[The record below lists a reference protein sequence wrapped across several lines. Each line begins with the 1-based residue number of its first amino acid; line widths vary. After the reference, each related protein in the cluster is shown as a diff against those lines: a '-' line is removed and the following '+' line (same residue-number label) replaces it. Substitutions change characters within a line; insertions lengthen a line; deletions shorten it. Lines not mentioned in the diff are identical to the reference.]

1 MRVNRVY
8 TKVFL
13 LLAALILTACSAPA
27 SRTTTEREAAQ
38 KKNIDIQE
46 WYTGNG
52 VRVLFVEARELPM
65 LDIEVTFDAGS
76 VRDGRQPGIAKMTN
90 SMLSHGARLGKKVLT
105 VEDIAERFDSIGA
118 EFSTS
123 AGKDN
128 ASISLRSLTDKKWL
142 AKAIQTMQAIIN
154 APTFDARELE
164 RIRKQWLAA
173 FESRKQSPATIANEL
188 FYKKLYGK
196 HPYARPSIGTVKSV
210 KKIRRADLRAFYK
223 KYYVARNALVT
234 IVGDVNRAQAMQLA
248 EQLAGKLAQGKKA
261 AALAKVKPLK
271 KAMQLH
277 IDFPSTQTHILMGEP
292 GVDRRDRDYF
302 TLYVANHILGGSGFG
317 SRIMKEI
324 REKRGLAYS
333 SYSYFLPMRR
343 KGPFLMGMQTRNSKA
358 GEALE
363 VLRQTL
369 KHYIEQGPT
378 AEELEHAKKN
388 ITGGFP
394 LKVDSNSDIAGYIAM
409 IGFYQLPLDYLQNF
423 NRNIEAVTLEQIRD
437 ALKRRIHPDK
447 MLTVT
452 VGKSTN

>member
-1 MRVNRVY
+1 
-8 TKVFL
+8 
-13 LLAALILTACSAPA
+13 
-27 SRTTTEREAAQ
+27 
-38 KKNIDIQE
+38 
-46 WYTGNG
+46 
-52 VRVLFVEARELPM
+52 
-65 LDIEVTFDAGS
+65 
-76 VRDGRQPGIAKMTN
+76 
-90 SMLSHGARLGKKVLT
+90 
-105 VEDIAERFDSIGA
+105 
-118 EFSTS
+118 
-123 AGKDN
+123 
-128 ASISLRSLTDKKWL
+128 
-142 AKAIQTMQAIIN
+142 
-154 APTFDARELE
+154 
-164 RIRKQWLAA
+164 
-173 FESRKQSPATIANEL
+173 
-188 FYKKLYGK
+188 
-196 HPYARPSIGTVKSV
+196 
-210 KKIRRADLRAFYK
+210 
-223 KYYVARNALVT
+223 
-234 IVGDVNRAQAMQLA
+234 
-248 EQLAGKLAQGKKA
+248 
-261 AALAKVKPLK
+261 
-271 KAMQLH
+271 MQLH
-277 IDFPSTQTHILMGEP
+277 MDFPSTQTHILMGEP